1 VLGYFI
7 LRTVKGVAVPEISQ
21 GMSYGLLFIV
31 GLLTGFHCVAMC
43 GGFVIGLTAK
53 DAQENE
59 KITLSPFIYGLG
71 KIVSYTVIGAIFGWL
86 GSIVAFTPL
95 VRGIVGIIAGVLLVI
110 YGINLMNFIPW
121 LRRLWIKPPKFILNW
136 MVGKNQKSSPIRPLV
151 VGLLNGLMIA
161 CGPLQAIY
169 ILAAGTGNALEGA
182 KLLFIFALGTL
193 SVMIGFGYLTTLISH
208 KMTGRLFRASGLLV
222 LVLAGC

>member
-1 VLGYFI
+1 MLGYFI
-7 LRTVKGVAVPEISQ
+7 LRTVRGVAVPEISQ

-59 KITLSPFIYGLG
+59 KTTLSPFIYGLG
-71 KIVSYTVIGAIFGWL
+71 KIVSYTAIGAIFGWL

-95 VRGIVGIIAGVLLVI
+95 IRGIVGIIAGVLLVI

-121 LRRLWIKPPKFILNW
+121 LRQI
-136 MVGKNQKSSPIRPLV
+136 MD
-151 VGLLNGLMIA
+151 
-161 CGPLQAIY
+161 
-169 ILAAGTGNALEGA
+169 
-182 KLLFIFALGTL
+182 
-193 SVMIGFGYLTTLISH
+193 
-208 KMTGRLFRASGLLV
+208 
-222 LVLAGC
+222 